1 MMLIVATVTAALF
14 ASPTFTAAPAASA
27 AAIPPIIV
35 YIAAGAGVSAALV
48 ARICAE
54 ADAIWRPGGVTFS
67 WRRVARAA
75 APDRRGG
82 DGDQSAPGT
91 LTLNIGDDPGVAR
104 GHGLPLGWIVFDAA
118 TSPQQEIYLSHANA
132 LTMLDDSRPVVGIV
146 EQMPIAQREMLL
158 ARALGRALAHELGH
172 YLLASK
178 AHTPRRRGRP
188 AARSGKA
195 LGGMYGGL
203 FRRVPATEQPHFAEI
218 KEREGIAAAIAA
230 LRERK
235 R

>member
-1 MMLIVATVTAALF
+1 
-14 ASPTFTAAPAASA
+14 
-27 AAIPPIIV
+27 V

-91 LTLNIGDDPGVAR
+91 LTLNIGDDPGVVR
-104 GHGLPLGWIVFDAA
+104 SHGLPLGWIVFDTA

-132 LTMLDDSRPVVGIV
+132 LAMLDDSRPVVGIV

-178 AHTPRRRGRP
+178 AHTPRGLMKAMLTAVELFGSDDRALRLEPAQRR
-188 AARSGKA
+188 AVVARLRGEP
-195 LGGMYGGL
+195 LL
-203 FRRVPATEQPHFAEI
+203 
-218 KEREGIAAAIAA
+218 AAIDPS
-230 LRERK
+230 
-235 R
+235 